1 MDKAGMKL
9 WVEKVW
15 QSRSGGLLRK
25 KSLLVW
31 DSFQAHLVD
40 SVKRTVRQTNTNI
53 AVITGGLTNVLQP
66 LDVSLNKPFKDCLC
80 ERWNNWMIEGQKS
93 FTPAGNMRAASLPTV
108 CSWVLD
114 AWRSLPAE
122 LAA

>member
-53 AVITGGLTNVLQP
+53 AVITGGLTSVLQP

-80 ERWNNWMIEGQKS
+80 E
-93 FTPAGNMRAASLPTV
+93 
-108 CSWVLD
+108 
-114 AWRSLPAE
+114 
-122 LAA
+122 